1 LRIPA
6 GKKCP
11 PHHAANWHLKAAE
24 NGTLLRSAKCNRGSY
39 RALVGHLVRVIRDED
54 QPLARP
60 GL

>member
-1 LRIPA
+1 MQSRF
-6 GKKCP
+6 
-11 PHHAANWHLKAAE
+11 
-24 NGTLLRSAKCNRGSY
+24 SY